1 MKKFI
6 KFAFV
11 AAVVA
16 VAGYNVYQTQSVMD
30 NMSELVMANVE
41 ALAADDEVDGITCS
55 RSCGDSIGQCWEE
68 IIGTIYCKFS
78 GFEEDKC
85 TCN

>member
-1 MKKFI
+1 M
-6 KFAFV
+6 
-11 AAVVA
+11 AAIAA

-55 RSCGDSIGQCWEE
+55 RSCGDCIGQCWEE